1 MFDHITLT
9 AKDYPASKAFYDKVF
24 ATLGL
29 KELAG
34 EEGVYSG
41 FGISRPFFWIGA
53 PNESHPI
60 STSVHI
66 AFAGK
71 NKEEVGAFYK
81 TAISAGAKDNG
92 APGYREEYHSGY
104 YAAFVFDL
112 DGNNIEV
119 VYREEN
125 EG

>member
-9 AKDYPASKAFYDKVF
+9 TKNYPTAKAFYEK
-24 ATLGL
+24 ALAPLGL

-34 EEGVYSG
+34 EEGVYCG
-41 FGISRPFFWIGA
+41 FGSDQPFFWIGA
-53 PNESHPI
+53 PDDSHPA

-71 NKEEVGAFYK
+71 NKEEVDAFYES
-81 TAISAGAKDNG
+81 AISAGAKDNG
-92 APGYREEYHSGY
+92 TPGYRNEYHAGY

-112 DGNNIEV
+112 DGNNVEV
-119 VYREEN
+119 VYREATV
-125 EG
+125 